1 MTKYADA
8 VHTDPDAIA
17 ALQAWLP
24 KLPDQA
30 QVLRRLDDDSQ
41 VSGTVSVRP
50 TLQTFRDP
58 QEREGINGMVRLDD
72 LLHPEHQHYVWLDR
86 IREVAPLTPTSLAQR
101 ADA

>member
-24 KLPDQA
+24 QLPDQA
-30 QVLRRLDDDSQ
+30 QVLLQLDDGSQ

-50 TLQTFRDP
+50 TLQTFRDHD
-58 QEREGINGMVRLDD
+58 EREGVNGVLRLDD
-72 LLHPEHQHYVWLDR
+72 LLQPGQQRYIWLDR
-86 IREVAPLTPTSLAQR
+86 IRGVQPLSPTS
-101 ADA
+101 